1 MNAFLNKLTVVAL
14 KKPMKQSPA
23 EQRRGKLVSKLEEQ
37 IALCHAQMEGKQYI
51 VTKPSWQRDEHGV
64 KTRVQRERVVK
75 PWFWADGTGLCLV
88 IRYGA
93 RVLELAKNR
102 RAIAIGDLAAVPETL
117 ALVRSAVEN
126 GELDNAIEASI
137 ASAKSKS
144 VRS

>member
-1 MNAFLNKLTVVAL
+1 MSNFLNKLTVVAL
-14 KKPMKQSPA
+14 KKPMKQSA
-23 EQRRGKLVSKLEEQ
+23 QEQRRAKLVVKIEEQ
-37 IALCHAQMEGKQYI
+37 IALCRAQMEGKQYV
-51 VTKPSWQRDEHGV
+51 VTKPAWQRDDNGN

-75 PWFWADGTGLCLV
+75 PWFWTEGTGLCLV

-126 GELDNAIEASI
+126 GELDNQIEASI
-137 ASAKSKS
+137 AAGKSKS
-144 VRS
+144 AAK